1 MEKQKMLQILVPALA
16 LAGIIVIAGLIVY
29 GTAPQ
34 VETTKGDPKDH
45 KRPPSAADRKMMA
58 EVKPS
63 GDGIGKTKPEADAP
77 GSKDLGDGL
86 KVWDLNMGEGD
97 VTINESDLGLWH
109 YTGWLPNGTVF
120 DSSIKRGDPTP
131 FGLTQVIQGWTRGLV
146 GMKVGAI
153 RRLYI
158 PSQLA
163 YGSQGKDPIP
173 PNTDLVFE
181 VKLIRISR

>member
-16 LAGIIVIAGLIVY
+16 FAGIIVIAGLILY
-29 GTAPQ
+29 GTAPP
-34 VETTKGDPKDH
+34 VETTKGEMKDPT
-45 KRPPSAADRKMMA
+45 RSPSATDRKMVA

-63 GDGIGKTKPEADAP
+63 GEGIGKTKPDTDLP
-77 GSKDLGDGL
+77 GNKDLGDGL
-86 KVWDLNMGEGD
+86 KVWDLNVGEGD
-97 VTINESDLGLWH
+97 VTISESDLGHWH
-109 YTGWLPNGTVF
+109 YTGWMPNGTVF

-131 FGLTQVIQGWTRGLV
+131 FGLTQVIPGWTRGLV
-146 GMKVGAI
+146 GMKVGAV
-153 RRLYI
+153 RRLFI
-158 PSQLA
+158 PSKLA